1 MDKDYFFLRTFY
13 MLLKQG
19 YGLEETLLICED
31 ITRFPYVDT
40 MIDQMKIGMDVK
52 EIIME
57 APLPTLFLEFFDF
70 FSERF
75 TLALAIKNSLDI
87 CDHVKEIKKQ
97 LRKDMTYP
105 LMLIV
110 FMIGFSIF
118 ATTILFP
125 KVSILFDSFS
135 VERPFLLIVMIYIM
149 KMIPILFIVSFI
161 VITFLFLYLLYA
173 LKNKKYLIIEKYL
186 KVKGIRVLL
195 QKYFTLKFAVYF
207 NELLK
212 DHIDAHS
219 IMKLLNEKM
228 NHSDI
233 KIMIYEIYTKMNNGL
248 SFEEGMYNLEYF
260 DPLFILM
267 YKLFLQSPQDVKSL
281 QGYIDLTLEWVHV
294 RINKMVKI
302 VVPAV
307 YSFVAIFVISIYLAA
322 VLPLMNIIGDL

>member
-1 MDKDYFFLRTFY
+1 M
-13 MLLKQG
+13 
-19 YGLEETLLICED
+19 
-31 ITRFPYVDT
+31 
-40 MIDQMKIGMDVK
+40 
-52 EIIME
+52 
-57 APLPTLFLEFFDF
+57 
-70 FSERF
+70 
-75 TLALAIKNSLDI
+75 
-87 CDHVKEIKKQ
+87 
-97 LRKDMTYP
+97 
-105 LMLIV
+105 
-110 FMIGFSIF
+110 
-118 ATTILFP
+118 
-125 KVSILFDSFS
+125 LFDSFS

>member
-31 ITRFPYVDT
+31 ITHFHYVDK
-40 MIDQMKIGMDVK
+40 MIDQMKLGMDIK
-52 EIIME
+52 DIILQS
-57 APLPTLFLEFFDF
+57 PLPSLFLEFFDF

-75 TLALAIKNSLDI
+75 TLTLAIKNSLDI
-87 CDHVKEIKKQ
+87 CDQVKGIKKQ
-97 LRKDMTYP
+97 LKKDMTYP
-105 LMLIV
+105 LMLII

-118 ATTILFP
+118 ATTVLFP
-125 KVSILFDSFS
+125 KVSTLFASFS
-135 VERPFLLIVMIYIM
+135 VERPFLLIIMMTIM
-149 KMIPILFIVSFI
+149 KMIPILFITSFLLAI
-161 VITFLFLYLLYA
+161 LLFLYLLYA
-173 LKNKKYLIIEKYL
+173 LKHKKYLIIEKYL
-186 KVKGIRVLL
+186 KVKGIRSLL

-228 NHSDI
+228 NYSDI

-248 SFEEGMYNLEYF
+248 SFIEGMDHLEYF

-267 YKLFLQSPQDVKSL
+267 YKLFLESPQEVGSV
-281 QGYIDLTLEWVHV
+281 QGYIDLTLEWIHVH
-294 RINKMVKI
+294 INKMVKI